1 MRFRVL
7 GTLEVRT
14 GDGLSR
20 LGAAK
25 QRTLLAVL
33 LANVNRPVDVARLVD
48 ALWPR
53 GSPRTAPV
61 ALRTYVSALR
71 RVLGLAGRT
80 ELPRLATVPGGYQ
93 MCCAPGDLDL
103 LAFEDFVSQGR
114 QALADGHPALAAER
128 LRRALGLWRG
138 RPFEDVALDPGTRV
152 ELIRLEER
160 RLAAE
165 EAWID
170 TQLALGHHEDLLAEL
185 GSLAAAEPM
194 RERLWAQW
202 MLALHR
208 SGRRADALRAYRD
221 LRQHLVREL
230 GIEPSPPLQRLHVQI
245 LTGHADIA
253 APPRVAERSDGAPP
267 PVPRQLP
274 ADIASFT
281 GRDTELAR
289 LLTLAA
295 GQPEALVIS
304 SIDGMAG
311 IGKTALA
318 VHAAH
323 RLADRYPDGQLFV
336 DLHGFTKNVSPVQPA
351 DALDRMLRCLG
362 VLGEQLPHD
371 LDARAA
377 LFRTRLAGRRVLI
390 LLDNAATEAQV
401 LPLLPGTSSCLVLV
415 TSRTR
420 LPGLTDTQP
429 MSLDVLP
436 AREALD
442 LFTRTAG
449 ARRLADT
456 PVHQVAEIVELCGHL
471 PLAIRVAAARLRA
484 RSNWTAA
491 HLADRLRDQRH
502 RLAELT
508 VGGLSVPATIDLSY
522 HHLPGEARRVY
533 GLLGLHPGPD
543 LDLHAAAAL
552 TGKSLRYT
560 GNLLD
565 SLVDAHLVQE
575 PVAGRYRFHDL
586 LRAHAAAISST
597 VDTESGRQAAVTRLF
612 DYYAATASLAM
623 DMLYPFDSANRP
635 GAGNPTGPTPSF
647 SYQAQS
653 AAWLDTELTNLL
665 AVAAHGQPGHAMHLS
680 ATLRRHLHARAHYS
694 QARALHRDALRAARA
709 TGNLDGE
716 LTALCSLGDVHI
728 VRRQYREAMGR
739 FERAL
744 EIAHTTGNRAGE
756 LSARTGLGSV
766 HQAWSQGAVA
776 EDHFG
781 RALEI
786 ARGIGDRTGQLNALR
801 GLGHVNRP
809 MGRHDVSADHF
820 GQALEIARA
829 TGNRDGELNALWGLG
844 HANWLRGRRGEAAA
858 CHGQALDIA
867 RATGNRLGELC
878 ALIGLAYVHLFQEMY
893 EPATDYYRQILTI
906 ALEVGDRNSEFEA
919 LYGLGHLYRATGHP
933 DRAITYHQTAL
944 EIARDLGQSAD
955 QARALHGLAR
965 THQVLGQRERASAHW
980 QRALDILTEL
990 GLPEAE
996 DLSAAGIRAHLAQV
1010 SADQP
1015 DLLE

>member
-33 LANVNRPVDVARLVD
+33 LVNVNRPVDVARLVD

-71 RVLGLAGRT
+71 RVLGLAGHS

-93 MCCAPGDLDL
+93 MCCAPTDLDL
-103 LAFEDFVSQGR
+103 LAFEDFVSQGQ

-138 RPFEDVALDPGTRV
+138 RPFEDVALDAGTRV

-160 RLAAE
+160 RIAAE

-185 GSLAAAEPM
+185 GSLTAAEPM

-245 LTGHADIA
+245 LTGHADIG
-253 APPRVAERSDGAPP
+253 APARVAERSAPP
-267 PVPRQLP
+267 AVPRQLP

-289 LLTLAA
+289 LLKLAA
-295 GQPEALVIS
+295 DRPPALVIS

-323 RLADRYPDGQLFV
+323 RLADRFTDGQLFV
-336 DLHGFTKNVSPVQPA
+336 DLHGFTKNVSPVRPA

-377 LFRTRLAGRRVLI
+377 LFRTRLAGKRMLI

-401 LPLLPGTSSCLVLV
+401 LPLLPGTASCMVLI

-420 LPGLTDTQP
+420 LPGLTDAQP
-429 MSLDVLP
+429 ISLNVLP

-442 LFTRTAG
+442 LFIRTAG

-456 PVHQVAEIVELCGHL
+456 PLHQIAEIVELCGHL

-484 RSNWTAA
+484 RSNWPAA
-491 HLADRLRDQRH
+491 HLADRLRDRRH

-522 HHLPGEARRVY
+522 RHLSSEARRMY

-575 PVAGRYRFHDL
+575 PVARRYRFHDL
-586 LRAHAAAISST
+586 LRAHAAAVSST
-597 VDTESGRQAAVTRLF
+597 VDTESERQAALIRLF
-612 DYYAATASLAM
+612 GYYAATASVVM
-623 DMLYPFDSANRP
+623 DMLYPYDSANRP
-635 GAGNPTGPTPSF
+635 SLGQRTDIPSF
-647 SYQAQS
+647 ADRTQA

-665 AVAAHGQPGHAMHLS
+665 AVAAHGRPRHAMHLS
-680 ATLRRHLHARAHYS
+680 ATLRRHLHARAHYR
-694 QARALHRDALRAARA
+694 QAHALHHDALRAARA

-716 LTALCSLGDVHI
+716 LTALCGLGDVHI
-728 VRRQYREAMGR
+728 ARRQYRKAMTR

-744 EIAHTTGNRAGE
+744 EIAEAAGNRAGE

-766 HQAWSQGAVA
+766 HQAWSQGAAA
-776 EDHFG
+776 EEHFG

-820 GQALEIARA
+820 GQALKIARA
-829 TGNRDGELNALWGLG
+829 TGNREGELNALWGLG
-844 HANWLRGRRGEAAA
+844 HANWLRGRRGEAAT
-858 CHGQALDIA
+858 CHKQALDIA

-893 EPATDYYRQILTI
+893 EPATDYYLQILTI

-933 DRAITYHQTAL
+933 DRAITYHQAAL
-944 EIARDLGQSAD
+944 EIARDLGQSSD

-965 THQVLGQRERASAHW
+965 THQVLGQQGPARAHW

-996 DLSAAGIRAHLAQV
+996 DLSAADIRAHLAQI
-1010 SADQP
+1010 STDEP
-1015 DLLE
+1015 DPLK